1 MSLTS
6 HFTQDIDVL
15 DAYYTKNRQPR
26 PPSPSDLAAVRR
38 NHTNAQ
44 DDTDESDQG
53 SKPRSKRY
61 SKTPKDANSP
71 LPMQVGFY
79 PPKWKDFIEECK
91 IEIRTYTAIRDPWPR
106 RREMLNG
113 FILDTIT
120 MVVSKWSRE
129 ERLVERGYYPE
140 YKNAMGELVRW
151 TSTVLHMN
159 ANYFSSST
167 I

>member
-15 DAYYTKNRQPR
+15 DAYYAKNQRPR
-26 PPSPSDLAAVRR
+26 PPSPSNLAAVWR

-53 SKPRSKRY
+53 IKPRSKHY
-61 SKTPKDANSP
+61 SKTPKDANSS
-71 LPMQVGFY
+71 LPTQVGFY

-91 IEIRTYTAIRDPWPR
+91 IEIQTYAAIRDPWPR

-140 YKNAMGELVRW
+140 YKNAMGELVHW

-159 ANYFSSST
+159 ANYFSSLM